1 MVGARRVKRAGS
13 ARTEGARRAT
23 GVGADGAA
31 VGAGALAPGQ
41 RWSAS
46 RKRDVV
52 LRLLRG
58 ESLEMV
64 SREVGLELY
73 RLEAWQARALA
84 GLELGLK
91 AQAGEPLAAELDAA
105 KRHIGELSM
114 EIERWGA
121 ALRPSSRSRKGSG
134 DSTARSKRTWP
145 GGWRCGWI
153 TAASICRTTS
163 SISFGTGA
171 STPASASLKSR
182 KPTGSSSAGIARSR
196 SKPSTA
202 GSFETLPRCVR
213 PSPRSSNVTTSA
225 GASRSWRIARH
236 SKRASNTS
244 YAMPRGVNVC
254 PRNRVRYTTTIWRSI
269 RQNGMHWRRTP
280 VARDAV
286 ARQVEG
292 DVTEGH
298 EPAAGLRLVSAYRIA
313 QVCLR
318 GWQVRLGDSSRPSPA
333 SARRWMSCR
342 IRTVA
347 LDMAYFSTTS
357 AQKTAGSTAVS
368 LDPDDHPALC
378 LRGDRA
384 RVAVQ
389 PRRNHRRHVRGSPP
403 QSLLAAR
410 ARADDP

>member
-1 MVGARRVKRAGS
+1 MWGTSLGAIALLPDALLTTPIAPKPNRLQRICGRMGTPDRVS
-13 ARTEGARRAT
+13 
-23 GVGADGAA
+23 
-31 VGAGALAPGQ
+31 APGQ
-41 RWSAS
+41 
-46 RKRDVV
+46 D
-52 LRLLRG
+52 G
-58 ESLEMV
+58 
-64 SREVGLELY
+64 
-73 RLEAWQARALA
+73 
-84 GLELGLK
+84 
-91 AQAGEPLAAELDAA
+91 
-105 KRHIGELSM
+105 
-114 EIERWGA
+114 
-121 ALRPSSRSRKGSG
+121 
-134 DSTARSKRTWP
+134 
-145 GGWRCGWI
+145 GGW
-153 TAASICRTTS
+153 CR
-163 SISFGTGA
+163 IGA
-171 STPASASLKSR
+171 
-182 KPTGSSSAGIARSR
+182 
-196 SKPSTA
+196 
-202 GSFETLPRCVR
+202 
-213 PSPRSSNVTTSA
+213 
-225 GASRSWRIARH
+225 
-236 SKRASNTS
+236 
-244 YAMPRGVNVC
+244 
-254 PRNRVRYTTTIWRSI
+254 TTIWRSI

-368 LDPDDHPALC
+368 LDPDDHAALC